1 MVRKEAAWVLANLA
15 CGPQEHVDLIV
26 SSGAIDALVYT
37 MREGGLDLKKEAGYA
52 LCNLV
57 KDGRALGTVCV
68 LQPFIELRL
77 DLSFVAASRLS
88 MLMHFQSFW
97 ISYETGSA
105 IELLQRPKLTCN
117 TSVWLA
123 RMDRLN

>member
-37 MREGGLDLKKEAGYA
+37 LREGGLDLKKEAGYA
-52 LCNLV
+52 LCNIV

-68 LQPFIELRL
+68 LHAFMQLRL
-77 DLSFVAASRLS
+77 YLGFVVAPGCRCWCASRVS
-88 MLMHFQSFW
+88 
-97 ISYETGSA
+97 GSHTKRG
-105 IELLQRPKLTCN
+105 QQ
-117 TSVWLA
+117 
-123 RMDRLN
+123 